1 MVHDIQNLL
10 KAALPADININVAMV
25 HTVFQRTSVVVAS
38 SIVVLWVLFQK
49 KLLPHPAAKFVS
61 KLLFYPTFPITAMM
75 RYGNYWTKLDNTLML
90 GCAPMGYM
98 NHPDKLYKMGVRG
111 VINMCYEYS
120 GPKSHYARLGIK
132 QVWRVLHHYVNDD
145 VDHDLIII

>member
-1 MVHDIQNLL
+1 MVHDIQHLL
-10 KAALPADININVAMV
+10 KAVLPMNVNMNVAMV
-25 HTVFQRTSVVVAS
+25 HTVVQRTSVVLAS
-38 SIVVLWVLFQK
+38 TIVVVWILFQK
-49 KLLPHPAAKFVS
+49 KLLPHNTAKFVS

-75 RYGNYWTKLDNTLML
+75 RYNNYWTKLDNTLIL

-111 VINMCYEYS
+111 VINMCYEYP

-132 QVWRVLHHYVNDD
+132 QVCAIFDY
-145 VDHDLIII
+145 LIFHLNVRWC